1 MLKSKVIN
9 SKILITINSN
19 KHKVSSRCRNEI
31 CSRALRKW
39 YPIKCKYKY
48 IYVYITIIL
57 IRIITCNTL
66 ILKLCFSEPEVRDHL
81 SKVYSCLTVTT
92 ALSAAGAIVHSYNI
106 WEAGFLSAFGTLAII
121 IGLTLTPD
129 NGKNSHIRLGMLWGF
144 GFLSGH
150 TLGPLIDHVI
160 DLNPAILVNALIS
173 TAVVFISFSISALLA
188 KRGSFLFLG
197 GLCLSVLTTLSL
209 FGIANI
215 FLQSQAIYQV

>member
-1 MLKSKVIN
+1 MV
-9 SKILITINSN
+9 SN
-19 KHKVSSRCRNEI
+19 KI
-31 CSRALRKW
+31 
-39 YPIKCKYKY
+39 
-48 IYVYITIIL
+48 
-57 IRIITCNTL
+57 
-66 ILKLCFSEPEVRDHL
+66 EPEVRDHL

-215 FLQSQAIYQV
+215 FLQSQAIYQAHIYLGLLCMSGFILYDTQSIMEKRRNGSQDYIQHSLDLFFDLFSVFRRILIILTQKEEREQRRKRN